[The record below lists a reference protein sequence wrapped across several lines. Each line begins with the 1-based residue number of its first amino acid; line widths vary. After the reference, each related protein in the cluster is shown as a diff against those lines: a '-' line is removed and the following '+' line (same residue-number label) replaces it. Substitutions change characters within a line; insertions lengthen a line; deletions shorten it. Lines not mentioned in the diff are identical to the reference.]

1 MTGQMGCLWVV
12 RLLLLWVLVLGVVMA
27 SALITSPGG
36 LTSGGAAGG
45 AIFLGFLFVAVVIVM
60 YMGKMSFSDL
70 FAPHPF
76 RAPQAR
82 AGRLVIHCS
91 AVRLF
96 GVGLVAMLFIGPMLI
111 PILISAAL
119 KGVPYV
125 GLALSALVAGAV
137 VYWRGRAIVV
147 DADTVALTRFF
158 RIRASCNRAEV
169 AGLRYDLVSRSSP
182 FRNDQFKEVVRLV
195 NSKGLIETTSEGLAL
210 HSLLTIPLVLF
221 SDREVGWLSTYLSV
235 PVTRYGAA
243 HSPTS

>member
-1 MTGQMGCLWVV
+1 MGCLWVV

-82 AGRLVIHCS
+82 AGRLVIHGT

-96 GVGLVAMLFIGPMLI
+96 GVGLFAMVFIGP
-111 PILISAAL
+111 ILLSAAL

-125 GLALSALVAGAV
+125 GLALSALVVGAV

-169 AGLRYDLVSRSSP
+169 AGLRYDLASRWSP
-182 FRNDQFKEVVRLV
+182 FRADESREVVRLV
-195 NSKGLIETTSEGLAL
+195 NSKG

-221 SDREVGWLSTYLSV
+221 SDREVGWLSKYLGV
-235 PVTRYGAA
+235 TVTRSGAA
-243 HSPTS
+243 NSPRAVRKDITRPAQPGDTR